1 MHLYRMAHKKV
12 SPLQFWWQL
21 HNHIIMVS
29 QWAPGKTHN
38 SAVVD
43 KVVFY
48 QFCQQCTETKKPIC
62 TLTDTDIKT
71 RLLFHAPL
79 CRMEVYEHHCQYYF
93 VPCCNA
99 SISVHLKSF
108 FLVQKNYHFCGQF
121 RCILLKSRV

>member
-1 MHLYRMAHKKV
+1 
-12 SPLQFWWQL
+12 
-21 HNHIIMVS
+21 MVS

-48 QFCQQCTETKKPIC
+48 QFCQQCTEPKKHIC
-62 TLTDTDIKT
+62 TLTDTDTKT

-93 VPCCNA
+93 VSCCNA
-99 SISVHLKSF
+99 SISVHVKEFLSCLEELSPLWSVSVHTVKIMCLKTFQHTVISRRIA
-108 FLVQKNYHFCGQF
+108 LHKRKGQ
-121 RCILLKSRV
+121 